1 MQKLY
6 FISLLP
12 YLFGGFF
19 PYLFVCLHV
28 LFCFVW
34 FFFRETQ
41 LKSRGRL
48 KNSLHL
54 LNQKIVLVFLY
65 IMILHKSLVLWCVQV
80 KNPCK
85 LKKKNTGS
93 WRLFNIVTGSWC
105 YYSLAASFLDQ
116 LSHEL
121 LSH

>member
-1 MQKLY
+1 M
-6 FISLLP
+6 
-12 YLFGGFF
+12 
-19 PYLFVCLHV
+19 
-28 LFCFVW
+28 FCFVLFG

-54 LNQKIVLVFLY
+54 LNQKIVLVFIY

-85 LKKKNTGS
+85 FKKKIQVLDDCLT
-93 WRLFNIVTGSWC
+93 L
-105 YYSLAASFLDQ
+105 SLAVGVTIP
-116 LSHEL
+116 
-121 LSH
+121 

>member
-41 LKSRGRL
+41 LKSRGRF

-54 LNQKIVLVFLY
+54 LNQKIVLVF
-65 IMILHKSLVLWCVQV
+65 IDVMILHKSRVLWCVQV

-85 LKKKNTGS
+85 LKKKKIQVLGDCLT
-93 WRLFNIVTGSWC
+93 L
-105 YYSLAASFLDQ
+105 SLAFGVTIR
-116 LSHEL
+116 
-121 LSH
+121 

>member
-28 LFCFVW
+28 LFCFFG

-41 LKSRGRL
+41 LKSQGRL

-85 LKKKNTGS
+85 LKKKIQVLGDCLT
-93 WRLFNIVTGSWC
+93 L
-105 YYSLAASFLDQ
+105 SLAVGVTIP
-116 LSHEL
+116 
-121 LSH
+121 